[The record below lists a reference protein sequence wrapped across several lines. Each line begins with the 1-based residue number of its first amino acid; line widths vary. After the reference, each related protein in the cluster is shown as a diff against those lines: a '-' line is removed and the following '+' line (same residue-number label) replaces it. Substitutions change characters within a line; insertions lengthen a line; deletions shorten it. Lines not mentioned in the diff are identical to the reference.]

1 MAYLEADV
9 VEDVQQSHFTN
20 GLDFDS
26 YEAVRA
32 RTAFQANP
40 AFEEKIRELFQN
52 VPWSSKMTELK
63 IKANLLRK
71 ENGFILSLQDDDIGC
86 DRKTFL
92 KHLLKLNQTSF
103 DTKTGDN
110 KYGQGLQNM
119 VLHTQHNP
127 PQRFSSIYIEMKTK
141 GNMTQSC
148 TLYGDSK
155 RSIQW
160 DFPQNPKVTGDSG
173 WYVEM
178 TFAGMSKRH
187 KAHQPEGFITSLY
200 TILKEEYFSQLK
212 DEDKTISIKLGGS
225 QKWDASFLKSFND
238 LDDIQPK
245 TEYYW
250 TSAACTELTSEMP
263 HTIDGISI
271 KTKSNDDLFID
282 KIEFGKRPGVM
293 ALMDRGLVSGE
304 EEYKNQVYSGEMGDK
319 PKISICS
326 IRTGNVLHQYF
337 FKNHP
342 VHMNGMEFRVY
353 IDVQDDSFTS
363 SSLTKT
369 PFFIDNDE
377 RLEAI
382 VETCRE
388 EWEKSFPDEKHI
400 EEAFEWWIVDELIE
414 AKKSWTKKFYRGEV
428 IYTIKDDKGNPIEV
442 RGLDGAEGFL
452 TLNKT
457 ERRERL
463 IRQFSKGADTPDITI
478 KMITGGALL
487 PTEVKPK
494 AFNNQYINQ
503 ALGYFI
509 GAPKNVRQTVL
520 WGYNLEPKH
529 YDKLTKKLTGW
540 KNGKLED
547 GDRFIYID
555 IRQLGFNDAIKTDY
569 IKKVKEKMRLQ
580 DQLKR
585 LGS

>member
-1 MAYLEADV
+1 MAYTAADV
-9 VEDVQQSHFTN
+9 IEDVQQSHFTE
-20 GLDFDS
+20 GLDFNS

-32 RTAFQANP
+32 RTAFNANP
-40 AFEEKIRELFQN
+40 AFEEKIRELLQN
-52 VPWSSKMTELK
+52 EPWSSKLTQLK
-63 IKANLLRK
+63 IKVNLLRDEK
-71 ENGFILSLQDDDIGC
+71 KNGFILSLQDDDIGC
-86 DRKTFL
+86 DKNTFL

-127 PQRFSSIYIEMKTK
+127 PNRPSRIYIEMKTK
-141 GNMTQSC
+141 GNPTQSC
-148 TLYGDSK
+148 TLYGDSQ

-173 WYVEM
+173 WYIEM

-187 KAHQPEGFITSLY
+187 KAHQPEGFVTSLY
-200 TILKEEYFSQLK
+200 NILKEEYFSQLK
-212 DEDKTISIKLGGS
+212 DVDKTISIKLGGS
-225 QKWDASFLKSFND
+225 RKWDASFLKSFDD
-238 LDDIQPK
+238 LDNIQPK
-245 TEYYW
+245 SEYYW
-250 TSAACTELTSEMP
+250 TDEGCTELQSEMP
-263 HTIDGISI
+263 NTIDGMSI

-293 ALMDRGLVSGE
+293 ALMDRNIVQGE
-304 EEYKNQVYSGEMGDK
+304 EEYKKVYSSEMGDK

-369 PFFIDNDE
+369 PFFFDNDE
-377 RLEAI
+377 RLDAI
-382 VETCRE
+382 VETCKD

-400 EEAFEWWIVDELIE
+400 EEAFEMWIVEELNS
-414 AKKSWTKKFYRGEV
+414 AKRAWTKKFYRGEV
-428 IYTIKDDKGNPIEV
+428 IYTVKDDKGNPIEV
-442 RGLDGAEGFL
+442 RGLDGAEEFL

-457 ERRERL
+457 ERRERV
-463 IRQFSKGADTPDITI
+463 IRQFSKGADRPDITI
-478 KMITGGALL
+478 KMMTGALL

-529 YDKLTKKLTGW
+529 YDKLNLKVAGW
-540 KNGKLED
+540 KDGKLED
-547 GDRFIYID
+547 GDRFIYMD
-555 IRQLGFNDAIKTDY
+555 IRQLGFNDAVKTEY
-569 IKKVKEKMRLQ
+569 IKKVKEKHRLQ
-580 DQLKR
+580 EQLKK
-585 LGS
+585 LG

>member
-1 MAYLEADV
+1 MAYTVADV
-9 VEDVQQSHFTN
+9 IEDVQQSHFTE
-20 GLDFDS
+20 GLDFNS

-32 RTAFQANP
+32 RTAFNANP
-40 AFEEKIRELFQN
+40 AFEEKIRELLQN
-52 VPWSSKMTELK
+52 EPWSSRLTQLK
-63 IKANLLRK
+63 IKVNLLRDEK
-71 ENGFILSLQDDDIGC
+71 KNGFILSLQDDDIGC
-86 DRKTFL
+86 DKNTFL

-127 PQRFSSIYIEMKTK
+127 PNRPSRIYIEMKTK
-141 GNMTQSC
+141 GNPTQSC
-148 TLYGDSK
+148 TLYGDSQ

-173 WYVEM
+173 WYIEM

-187 KAHQPEGFITSLY
+187 KAHQPEGFVTSLY
-200 TILKEEYFSQLK
+200 NILKEEYFSQLK
-212 DEDKTISIKLGGS
+212 DVDKTISIKLGGS
-225 QKWDASFLKSFND
+225 RKWDASFLKSFDD
-238 LDDIQPK
+238 LDNIQPK
-245 TEYYW
+245 SEYYW
-250 TSAACTELTSEMP
+250 TDEGCTELQSEMP
-263 HTIDGISI
+263 NTIDGISI

-293 ALMDRGLVSGE
+293 ALMDRNIVQGD
-304 EEYKNQVYSGEMGDK
+304 EEYKKVYSSEMGDK

-369 PFFIDNDE
+369 PFFFDNDE
-377 RLEAI
+377 RLDAI
-382 VETCRE
+382 VETCKD

-400 EEAFEWWIVDELIE
+400 EEAFEMWIVEELNS
-414 AKKSWTKKFYRGEV
+414 AKRAWTKKFYRGEV
-428 IYTIKDDKGNPIEV
+428 IYTVKDDKGNPIEV
-442 RGLDGAEGFL
+442 RGLDGAEEFL

-457 ERRERL
+457 ERRERV
-463 IRQFSKGADTPDITI
+463 IRQFSKGADRPDITI
-478 KMITGGALL
+478 KMMTGALL

-529 YDKLTKKLTGW
+529 YDKLNLKVAGW
-540 KNGKLED
+540 KDGKLED
-547 GDRFIYID
+547 GDRFIYMD
-555 IRQLGFNDAIKTDY
+555 IRQLGFNDAVKTEY
-569 IKKVKEKMRLQ
+569 IKKVKEKHRLQ
-580 DQLKR
+580 EQLKK
-585 LGS
+585 LG